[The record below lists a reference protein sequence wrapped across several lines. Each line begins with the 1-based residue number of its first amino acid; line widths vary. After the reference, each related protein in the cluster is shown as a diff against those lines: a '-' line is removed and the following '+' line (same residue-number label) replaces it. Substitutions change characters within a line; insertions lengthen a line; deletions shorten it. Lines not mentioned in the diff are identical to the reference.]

1 MNLEFLESMGWN
13 PHFQRAFEPY
23 AGSGCLAAR
32 VASEYQDIYRL
43 YTEQGEVLAKV
54 SGKLRFQ
61 ARGRQDFPAVGD
73 WVAINTGAN
82 GAPAE
87 NEVANQTAI
96 NPSQAAITP
105 NQAVTI
111 QAVLPRRSKFS
122 RKLAGRTTE
131 EQVVAANVNTV
142 FLVTALNGD
151 FNPRRMER
159 YLTMAWESGANPVII
174 LNKAD
179 LCDNVELKIAESAAV
194 AIGAPIHAISCTREE
209 GLDAL
214 APYLKKGCTVA
225 LLGSSGVGK
234 STLVNRLV
242 GDDIRQV
249 RDVRGGDDRGRHTT
263 TNRDLIRLPQGGLI
277 IDTPGMRELQLWDA
291 DKGLQDTFE
300 DIAALAG
307 QCRFRDCRHR
317 SEPGCAV
324 QEALISGELDSGRY
338 ESYRKLQKELAYLD
352 RKEDPAEQRTE
363 KERWKKIHQA
373 AKKIRPR

>member
-32 VASEYQDIYRL
+32 VASEYRDIYRL
-43 YTEQGEVLAKV
+43 YTVQGEVLAKV

-61 ARGRQDFPAVGD
+61 ALGRQDFPAVGD
-73 WVAINTGAN
+73 WVAISTGAN
-82 GAPAE
+82 ASPAE
-87 NEVANQTAI
+87 
-96 NPSQAAITP
+96 SQAVNQAASGP

-131 EQVVAANVNTV
+131 EQVVAANVDTV

-179 LCDNVELKIAESAAV
+179 LCDNVELKVAETASV
-194 AIGAPIHAISCTREE
+194 AIGAPIHAISCTHEE

-214 APYLKKGCTVA
+214 TPYLKKGHTVA

-263 TNRDLIRLPQGGLI
+263 TNRDLIRLPLSGLI

-291 DKGLQDTFE
+291 EEGFQDAFE

-324 QEALISGELDSGRY
+324 QEALASGEIDPGRY
-338 ESYRKLQKELAYLD
+338 ESYQKLQKELAYLV
-352 RKEDPAEQRTE
+352 RKEDPAEQRAE
-363 KERWKKIHQA
+363 KERWKKIHQS